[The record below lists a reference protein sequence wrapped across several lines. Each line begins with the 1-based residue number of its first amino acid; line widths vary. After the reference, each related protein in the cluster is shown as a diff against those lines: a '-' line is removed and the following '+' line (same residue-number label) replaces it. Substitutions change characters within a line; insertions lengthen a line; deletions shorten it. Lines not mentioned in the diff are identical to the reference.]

1 MLKYKCQLLKIR
13 VKIIT
18 EEYTSKCSFLDKERL
33 CKHVKYKGK
42 RIKRGLFKT
51 GSGRIINADV
61 NGSYN
66 IMKKA
71 IPNCLKTNGI
81 QDVVVHPIRVKSYKS
96 SF

>member
-1 MLKYKCQLLKIR
+1 M
-13 VKIIT
+13 KII
-18 EEYTSKCSFLDKERL
+18 KCSFLDKERL

-66 IMKKA
+66 IMKKNNSKLFKNKWNTGCCSA
-71 IPNCLKTNGI
+71 SN
-81 QDVVVHPIRVKSYKS
+81 KSKIL
-96 SF
+96 